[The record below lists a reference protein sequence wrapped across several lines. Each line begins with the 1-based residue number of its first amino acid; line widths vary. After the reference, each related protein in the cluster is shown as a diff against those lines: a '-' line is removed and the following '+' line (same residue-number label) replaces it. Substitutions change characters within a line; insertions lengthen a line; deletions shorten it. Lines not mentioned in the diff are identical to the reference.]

1 MLVHIINKT
10 GDYMKLKLGSLIA
23 VLLVVTAFLMNKNSI
38 KIPEGTKNKGIFIS
52 YIEYK
57 KYLKDKNALDM
68 KKEIDKMINTVKDYN
83 INFIILHAKPFSDA
97 IYESKI
103 FPSSSSI
110 VSEEGDKLPFD
121 VLDYFIKKAHKNNIQ
136 IHAWINPY
144 RISNYTDTSKIS
156 ITNPAYK
163 WLNTNNVKVIQ
174 DKGIYYNPA
183 SSEVQELI
191 ISGVA
196 ELVENYDIDGIHMD
210 DYFYPDDT
218 IDLENYEQFK
228 NTISLSD
235 YRLSNTNKLVKSIY
249 TTIKK
254 IKPNVVFGISPEGNI
269 ENNYKNNYAD
279 VKTWV
284 TNEGYID
291 YIMPQL
297 YYGFS
302 NETQP
307 FIPVINKW
315 KDLITID
322 IDFMPALA
330 LYKVGIV
337 DEYAKSGKEEWIND
351 KDVITKQIKIINNM
365 EKTAGYSL
373 FRYSYLIEKN
383 NDNLINQQLKLKEI

>member
-1 MLVHIINKT
+1 
-10 GDYMKLKLGSLIA
+10 MKLKLGSLIA

-38 KIPEGTKNKGIFIS
+38 KIPEGTKNKGVFIS

-83 INFIILHAKPFSDA
+83 INFIILHVKPFSDA

-279 VKTWV
+279 VKTWI

-365 EKTAGYSL
+365 EKAAGYSL

>member
-1 MLVHIINKT
+1 
-10 GDYMKLKLGSLIA
+10 MKLKLGSLIA

-38 KIPEGTKNKGIFIS
+38 EIPERTKNKGVFIS

-83 INFIILHAKPFSDA
+83 INFIILHVKPFSDA

-279 VKTWV
+279 VKTWI

-365 EKTAGYSL
+365 EKTTGYSL

>member
-1 MLVHIINKT
+1 
-10 GDYMKLKLGSLIA
+10 MKLKLGSLIA

-38 KIPEGTKNKGIFIS
+38 KIPEGTKNKGVFIS

-83 INFIILHAKPFSDA
+83 INFIILHVKPFSDA

-110 VSEEGDKLPFD
+110 VSDEGDKLPFD

-279 VKTWV
+279 VKTWI

-365 EKTAGYSL
+365 EKAAGYSL

>member
-1 MLVHIINKT
+1 
-10 GDYMKLKLGSLIA
+10 MKLKLGSLIA

-38 KIPEGTKNKGIFIS
+38 KIPEGTKNKGVFIS

-83 INFIILHAKPFSDA
+83 INFIILHVKPFSDA

-249 TTIKK
+249 ATIKK

-279 VKTWV
+279 VKTWI

-365 EKTAGYSL
+365 EKAAGYSL

>member
-269 ENNYKNNYAD
+269 ENNYENNYAD

-297 YYGFS
+297 YYGFL

-373 FRYSYLIEKN
+373 FRYSYLIEN
-383 NDNLINQQLKLKEI
+383 DNDNLINQQLKLKEI

>member
-1 MLVHIINKT
+1 
-10 GDYMKLKLGSLIA
+10 MKLKLGSLIA

-297 YYGFS
+297 YYGFL

-365 EKTAGYSL
+365 EKAAGYSL

-383 NDNLINQQLKLKEI
+383 NDNLIDQQLKLKEI

>member
-1 MLVHIINKT
+1 
-10 GDYMKLKLGSLIA
+10 MKLKLGSLIA

-38 KIPEGTKNKGIFIS
+38 KIPEGAKNKGIFIS

>member
-38 KIPEGTKNKGIFIS
+38 KIPEGTKNKGVFIS

-83 INFIILHAKPFSDA
+83 INFIILHVKPFSDA

-279 VKTWV
+279 VKTWI

-365 EKTAGYSL
+365 EKAAGYSL

>member
-38 KIPEGTKNKGIFIS
+38 EIPERTKNKGVFIS

-83 INFIILHAKPFSDA
+83 INFIILHVKPFSDA

-279 VKTWV
+279 VKTWI

-365 EKTAGYSL
+365 EKATGYSL

>member
-1 MLVHIINKT
+1 
-10 GDYMKLKLGSLIA
+10 MKLKLGSLIA

-38 KIPEGTKNKGIFIS
+38 KIPERTKNKGVFIS

-83 INFIILHAKPFSDA
+83 INFIILHVKPFSDA

-235 YRLSNTNKLVKSIY
+235 YRLSNTNKLVKGIY

-279 VKTWV
+279 VKTWI

-365 EKTAGYSL
+365 EKTTGYSL

>member
-38 KIPEGTKNKGIFIS
+38 KIPEGTKNKGVFIS

-57 KYLKDKNALDM
+57 KYLKDKNELDM

-83 INFIILHAKPFSDA
+83 INFIILHVKPFSDA

-279 VKTWV
+279 VKTWI

-365 EKTAGYSL
+365 EKATGYSL

>member
-1 MLVHIINKT
+1 
-10 GDYMKLKLGSLIA
+10 MKLKLGSLIA

-228 NTISLSD
+228 NTISLPD

-297 YYGFS
+297 YYGFL

-365 EKTAGYSL
+365 EETAGYSL
-373 FRYSYLIEKN
+373 FRYSYLIEN
-383 NDNLINQQLKLKEI
+383 DNDNLINQQLKLKEI

>member
-1 MLVHIINKT
+1 
-10 GDYMKLKLGSLIA
+10 MKLKLGSLIA

-38 KIPEGTKNKGIFIS
+38 EIPERTKNKGVFIS

-83 INFIILHAKPFSDA
+83 INFIILHVKPFSDA

-235 YRLSNTNKLVKSIY
+235 YRLSNTNKLVKGIY

-279 VKTWV
+279 VKTWI

>member
-38 KIPEGTKNKGIFIS
+38 KIPERTKNKGVFIS

-83 INFIILHAKPFSDA
+83 INFIILHVKPFSDA

-235 YRLSNTNKLVKSIY
+235 YRLSNTNKLVKGIY

-279 VKTWV
+279 VKTWI

>member
-38 KIPEGTKNKGIFIS
+38 EIPERTKNKGVFIS

-83 INFIILHAKPFSDA
+83 INFIILHVKPFSDA

-235 YRLSNTNKLVKSIY
+235 YRLSNTNKLVKGIY

-279 VKTWV
+279 VKTWI

>member
-1 MLVHIINKT
+1 
-10 GDYMKLKLGSLIA
+10 MKLKLGSLIA

-269 ENNYKNNYAD
+269 ENNYENNYAD

-297 YYGFS
+297 YYGFL

-373 FRYSYLIEKN
+373 FRYSYLIEN
-383 NDNLINQQLKLKEI
+383 DNDNLINQQLKLKEI

>member
-38 KIPEGTKNKGIFIS
+38 KIPEGTKNKGVFIS

-57 KYLKDKNALDM
+57 KYLKDKNELDM

-83 INFIILHAKPFSDA
+83 INFIILHVKPFSDA

-279 VKTWV
+279 VKTWI

-365 EKTAGYSL
+365 EKAAGYSL

>member
-1 MLVHIINKT
+1 
-10 GDYMKLKLGSLIA
+10 MKLKLGSLIA

-38 KIPEGTKNKGIFIS
+38 KIPEGTKNKGVFIS

-57 KYLKDKNALDM
+57 KYLKDKNELDM

-83 INFIILHAKPFSDA
+83 INFIILHVKPFSDA

-279 VKTWV
+279 VKTWI

-365 EKTAGYSL
+365 EKATGYSL

>member
-38 KIPEGTKNKGIFIS
+38 KIPEGTKNKGVFIS

-83 INFIILHAKPFSDA
+83 INFIILHVKPFSDA

-279 VKTWV
+279 VKTWI

>member
-1 MLVHIINKT
+1 
-10 GDYMKLKLGSLIA
+10 MKLKLGSLIA

-38 KIPEGTKNKGIFIS
+38 KIPEGTKNKGVFIS

-57 KYLKDKNALDM
+57 KYLKDKNELDM

-83 INFIILHAKPFSDA
+83 INFIILHVKPFSDA

-279 VKTWV
+279 VKTWI

-365 EKTAGYSL
+365 EKAAGYSL

>member
-38 KIPEGTKNKGIFIS
+38 EIPERIKNKGVFIS

-83 INFIILHAKPFSDA
+83 INFIILHVKPFSDA

-279 VKTWV
+279 VKTWI

-365 EKTAGYSL
+365 EKATGYSL